1 MNTIDFSLCLKLFLV
16 IQIFYV
22 IYKIHSIERRI
33 NASFNEENISSIEEP
48 PLRETC
54 DLSRD
59 ADEVGD
65 IDEGVEDNIE
75 MVNTIPQ
82 GIFNEQEIM
91 IHHENEFDR
100 MSLGELKRLADEM
113 DICYKKN
120 CKKSTLIELIQE
132 KKILSK
138 DI

>member
-1 MNTIDFSLCLKLFLV
+1 
-16 IQIFYV
+16 
-22 IYKIHSIERRI
+22 
-33 NASFNEENISSIEEP
+33 
-48 PLRETC
+48 LRETC

-82 GIFNEQEIM
+82 GIFKEQEIM

>member
-1 MNTIDFSLCLKLFLV
+1 MNTIDISLCLKLFLV

-22 IYKIHSIERRI
+22 IYKVHSIERKI
-33 NASFNEENISSIEEP
+33 NASFNEEKMLSGEDPSCEP
-48 PLRETC
+48 C
-54 DLSRD
+54 DNSCD
-59 ADEVGD
+59 VVDVD
-65 IDEGVEDNIE
+65 DFVEGVEDNIE
-75 MVNTIPQ
+75 IENTIPQ
-82 GIFNEQEIM
+82 GIFEEQEIV
-91 IHHENEFDR
+91 IHRENEFER

-113 DICYKKN
+113 EICYKKN